1 MSALAGAP
9 RDERTETVADD
20 PLVEQDLAA
29 IEPVGP
35 GPHPAARLLV
45 ALVVAALAGLLTIR
59 WFEGTPIQPDYWFPH
74 MSARALKAG
83 VNPYLL
89 PVDSPEWPMPMP
101 MFFPLPA
108 AVLAWPTAGLP
119 LPLAGGIF
127 VAISSG
133 ALSWFV
139 TRHSLL
145 RALLFVGG
153 SFLVAA
159 RLGQWSTALCLILL
173 LPGAGWLAAA
183 KPTIGLAML
192 AARPSWRGFI
202 LPVVFGAL
210 CLLVLPTWPL
220 DWLRVIRSGDAV
232 GLHMTPVATVWGW
245 PLLLTVL
252 RWRRPEAR
260 LLLAMACV
268 PQMPLFYDQVALA
281 LVARTRLEIVAYSTI
296 NFVGWVLWMNVMQ
309 MDWGPPHQ
317 KAALPYFVLA
327 TYLPAFI
334 LVMLK
339 PNQGA
344 TPDWLGWLSRV
355 VAGARRHRPAAL

>member
-1 MSALAGAP
+1 MSAVATAP
-9 RDERTETVADD
+9 DPRTADPA
-20 PLVEQDLAA
+20 PLDAQVEQDLAA
-29 IEPVGP
+29 IEPAGP
-35 GPHPAARLLV
+35 SPRPIARLLV
-45 ALVVAALAGLLTIR
+45 ALLVAVAAGLQTVR

-74 MSARALKAG
+74 MSARALRAG

-89 PVDSPEWPMPMP
+89 PVNSAQWPMPFP

-108 AVLAWPTAGLP
+108 AVLAWPTAGLS
-119 LPLAGGIF
+119 LPTAGGIF

-145 RALLFVGG
+145 RALLFLGG

-173 LPGAGWLAAA
+173 LPGAGWIAAA

-245 PLLLTVL
+245 PLLLALL

-260 LLLAMACV
+260 LLLAMGCV

-296 NFVGWVLWMNVMQ
+296 NFVGWILWMSVMQ

-317 KAALPYFVLA
+317 RAALPYFVLA

-339 PNQGA
+339 PNVGA
-344 TPDWLGWLSRV
+344 TPAWLAWV
-355 VAGARRHRPAAL
+355 GARVARLRARG

>member
-1 MSALAGAP
+1 M
-9 RDERTETVADD
+9 
-20 PLVEQDLAA
+20 
-29 IEPVGP
+29 
-35 GPHPAARLLV
+35 
-45 ALVVAALAGLLTIR
+45 
-59 WFEGTPIQPDYWFPH
+59 
-74 MSARALKAG
+74 
-83 VNPYLL
+83 
-89 PVDSPEWPMPMP
+89 
-101 MFFPLPA
+101 
-108 AVLAWPTAGLP
+108 
-119 LPLAGGIF
+119 AGGIF
-127 VAISSG
+127 VAVSGG

-145 RALLFVGG
+145 RALLFLGG
-153 SFLVAA
+153 SFLVTA
-159 RLGQWSTALCLILL
+159 RLGQWSAALCLILL

-296 NFVGWVLWMNVMQ
+296 NFVGWILWMNVMQ
-309 MDWGPPHQ
+309 MDWGPRHQ
-317 KAALPYFVLA
+317 RDALRYFVLA

-334 LVMLK
+334 LVILK
-339 PNQGA
+339 PNTGV
-344 TPDWLGWLSRV
+344 TPPWLQWVMKRVSRRRRRSR
-355 VAGARRHRPAAL
+355 ADESHARESVLPR